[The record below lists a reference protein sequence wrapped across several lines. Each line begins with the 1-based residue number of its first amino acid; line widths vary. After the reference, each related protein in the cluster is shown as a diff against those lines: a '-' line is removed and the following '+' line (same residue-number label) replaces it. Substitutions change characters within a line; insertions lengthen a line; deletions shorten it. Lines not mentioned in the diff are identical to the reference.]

1 MTTKEAELL
10 AKFDEAIE
18 LAEEALELAQE
29 YAGNESET
37 ALAISKKISKLARSI
52 KEYFRTTRALP
63 ACLPES
69 FSLSILYVP

>member
-29 YAGNESET
+29 SKLKEAET
-37 ALAISKKISKLARSI
+37 ATKYINLKLVQANDN
-52 KEYFRTTRALP
+52 L
-63 ACLPES
+63 
-69 FSLSILYVP
+69 

>member
-52 KEYFRTTRALP
+52 K
-63 ACLPES
+63 
-69 FSLSILYVP
+69 V

>member
-18 LAEEALELAQE
+18 LADEALELARE

-37 ALAISKKISKLARSI
+37 VRAIAKKISKLARSI
-52 KEYFRTTRALP
+52 TN
-63 ACLPES
+63 
-69 FSLSILYVP
+69 